1 MSEGDFPSSRNA
13 QHRDNVVTV
22 PTPTASIST
31 LLAQIVNLLPLTGQ
45 LSPEILRIIERGGS
59 TAIIVCLLA
68 VVIYREKVTFADL
81 NKQIADL
88 HGVIHERDKTLAA
101 TIKAHADAVSA
112 MMVTHSATV
121 HALHVSHAADAA
133 KVTEERIDEMEAF
146 ATKVASIDRSVATLD
161 SVARSLETFR
171 GKK

>member
-1 MSEGDFPSSRNA
+1 M
-13 QHRDNVVTV
+13 VIV

-31 LLAQIVNLLPLTGQ
+31 LLLTIADLLPLTGQ
-45 LSPEILRIIERGGS
+45 LSPDILRIIERGGS

-81 NKQIADL
+81 NKQVAAL
-88 HGVIHERDKTLAA
+88 HAVIHERDKTLAE
-101 TIKAHADAVSA
+101 TIKANADAVNA
-112 MMVTHSATV
+112 MLAAHNAAV
-121 HALHVSHAADAA
+121 HALHVSHATDAA

-146 ATKVASIDRSVATLD
+146 VSKVASIDRSVATLD

>member
-1 MSEGDFPSSRNA
+1 
-13 QHRDNVVTV
+13 
-22 PTPTASIST
+22 
-31 LLAQIVNLLPLTGQ
+31 
-45 LSPEILRIIERGGS
+45 
-59 TAIIVCLLA
+59 
-68 VVIYREKVTFADL
+68 
-81 NKQIADL
+81 
-88 HGVIHERDKTLAA
+88 
-101 TIKAHADAVSA
+101 
-112 MMVTHSATV
+112 MVTHSATV